1 MFKVSIWVLA
11 SQSVTVLQPAEKS
24 YMPQPCM
31 LVLLWD
37 VFPCLWKTINRSF
50 MHTALLLAMR
60 MCFRMPSSESTSVP
74 QENLRHLGHVS

>member
-1 MFKVSIWVLA
+1 
-11 SQSVTVLQPAEKS
+11 
-24 YMPQPCM
+24 
-31 LVLLWD
+31 
-37 VFPCLWKTINRSF
+37 

>member
-24 YMPQPCM
+24 CMPQPCM

-37 VFPCLWKTINRSF
+37 VVSLSMENNKQKLHACGI
-50 MHTALLLAMR
+50 TACNEDVFQNAQ
-60 MCFRMPSSESTSVP
+60 F
-74 QENLRHLGHVS
+74 